1 MKLKGI
7 TCPQILRTESNEVSI
22 ASLSFQT
29 ATSMLAHV
37 PALITPPLSRVD
49 LISFIKASAF
59 DADDGQ
65 CIAF

>member
-22 ASLSFQT
+22 ASLSFET
-29 ATSMLAHV
+29 ATSMLVHI
-37 PALITPPLSRVD
+37 PASIAPPLSRVD
-49 LISFIKASAF
+49 FISFTKASALN
-59 DADDGQ
+59 ADDGQ